1 MNAAKKDFLQQQFID
16 LLRQISSDTKPQWGK
31 MTLQQM
37 IEHFADS
44 VRIASGKTVHTNIIT
59 PPDHLPKLKDF
70 LMSEKPFKENT
81 PNALMPELP
90 APVKNI
96 SIEEAIKELQTELD
110 LFFSVFENN
119 NLQTTRNPFFG
130 DLNFEENVQ
139 LLHKHAL
146 HHLKQF
152 GSTLNNETTI

>member
-1 MNAAKKDFLQQQFID
+1 MNAAKKDFLQHQFIG
-16 LLRQISSDTKPQWGK
+16 LLRQISSDTKPKWGK

-44 VRIASGKTVHTNIIT
+44 VRIASGKTVHPNIIT
-59 PPDHLPKLKDF
+59 PADHLPRLKDF

-81 PNALMPELP
+81 LNALMPELP

-96 SIEEAIKELQTELD
+96 SIEEAIKELQTEIEH
-110 LFFSVFENN
+110 FFSFFENN